1 MAGEGAEPPG
11 ERPRWTFHFERVGR
25 NRRKPRPAA
34 RGARSGGSG
43 FQWFSW
49 IVLATLVVE
58 VAILVWQGFLPR

>member
-1 MAGEGAEPPG
+1 MAEPSEG
-11 ERPRWTFHFERVGR
+11 DRPRWSFHFERIGR
-25 NRRKPRPAA
+25 TRRKPRPAT
-34 RGARSGGSG
+34 RNSGGSG